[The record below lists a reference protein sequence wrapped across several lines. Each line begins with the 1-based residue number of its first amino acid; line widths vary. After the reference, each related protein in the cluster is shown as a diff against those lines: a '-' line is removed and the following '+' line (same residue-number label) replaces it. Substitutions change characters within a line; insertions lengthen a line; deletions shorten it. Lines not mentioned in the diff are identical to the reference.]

1 MRFHRYCVIGF
12 YLAALSCLLV
22 GLPVLVIGLLG
33 RDAPTPASCC
43 SLALIEGQGIC
54 TLAAQAQ
61 AQAPDKA
68 SPDVTVDAGAAP
80 AASQGTSPEPGQA
93 APSKPPLASRR
104 QDGREQV

>member
-22 GLPVLVIGLLG
+22 VLPVLVIGLLG

-54 TLAAQAQ
+54 PLAAQAQ
-61 AQAPDKA
+61 PPAQDKA
-68 SPDVTVDAGAAP
+68 SPDVTVDAGAD
-80 AASQGTSPEPGQA
+80 SSEERGVGNECVRTCRSRWSPG
-93 APSKPPLASRR
+93 S
-104 QDGREQV
+104 